1 MPGGDYGFVTD
12 HEGRVLGE
20 GRTVGIGVSVY
31 GPVVWGLSD
40 AGDKERVYR
49 LDFVY
54 CLCRGDNSSFYVLFD
69 TLTIAIYRGEKEVL
83 HIGVDSGEKLFL
95 G

>member
-1 MPGGDYGFVTD
+1 M
-12 HEGRVLGE
+12 GE
-20 GRTVGIGVSVY
+20 RRTVGIGVSVY
-31 GPVVWGLSD
+31 GSVVWGLSY

-54 CLCRGDNSSFYVLFD
+54 CLCRGDNSSFYLLFD
-69 TLTIAIYRGEKEVL
+69 TLTIAIYRGEKKVL